1 MLKDTLKSKTMA
13 AMKAKDS
20 VAVTIY
26 RLAQGEVQQNEARAG
41 RDFTDADVQA
51 VLKKLVKSN
60 EETIVA
66 TADGE
71 AKEVLVRETALLK
84 ELLPAAWGVPQIVEA
99 LASVKDAIVG
109 AGNDGQATGV
119 AMKHLKSLGA
129 QVTGADVGAAV
140 KQLRGVG

>member
-1 MLKDTLKSKTMA
+1 MLLDTLKAKTVA
-13 AMKAKDS
+13 AMKARDS

-26 RLAQGEVQQNEARAG
+26 RLAQGEVQQSEARAG

-71 AKEVLVRETALLK
+71 AKDILVRETLLLK
-84 ELLPAAWGVPQIVEA
+84 ELLPAAWGVEQIAEA
-99 LASVKDAIVG
+99 LAAVKDAIVA
-109 AGNDGQATGV
+109 AGNEGQATGV
-119 AMKHLKSLGA
+119 AMKHLKLLGA
-129 QVTGADVGAAV
+129 EVTGGDVGVAV
-140 KQLRGVG
+140 KQLRS

>member
-1 MLKDTLKSKTMA
+1 MLLDTLKAKTMA
-13 AMKAKDS
+13 AMKARDS

-26 RLAQGEVQQNEARAG
+26 RLAQGEVQQSEARAG

-60 EETIVA
+60 EETIMA

-71 AKEVLVRETALLK
+71 AKDILVRETALLK
-84 ELLPAAWGVPQIVEA
+84 ELLPAAWGVAQIAEA
-99 LASVKDAIVG
+99 LATVKDAIVA
-109 AGNDGQATGV
+109 AGSEGQATGV

-129 QVTGADVGAAV
+129 EVSGGDVGAAV
-140 KQLRGVG
+140 KQLRS